1 METLELTWRALTA
14 ADAAAVTRL
23 LAAAELVDD
32 TGEHYDESDV
42 AEELAD
48 PSVDLARDTLAAVGP
63 DGELVAY
70 ASLRGA
76 PAVRDVDRIHVDGT
90 VLPAARRHG
99 LGRRLLEWA
108 EPRAAELHAER
119 HPGTPAAVALSVPE
133 TVPSKEALAR
143 ARGYTAR
150 RWWYEMRR
158 DLGRPLPEVPPV
170 PAGLT
175 LVPYQPER
183 DEQLRLAHVEAFA
196 GHWGST
202 PPDAQRWG
210 HWYTGA
216 TAFQPGVSRL
226 VLDGDEIAAYLNAYY
241 WAADEA
247 ATGVKEAY
255 VGQIGVR
262 PAWRRRGLGSLLLAD
277 ALAGFAAAGYGRS
290 SLSVDSGNATG
301 ALGLYERAGYEVH
314 HRAVTWEKEISGR

>member
-23 LAAAELVDD
+23 LAAAEVVDD

-42 AEELAD
+42 TEELED
-48 PSVDLARDTLAAVGP
+48 PGVDLARDTLAAVAP

-70 ASLRGA
+70 GALRAS
-76 PAVRDVDRIHVDGT
+76 PTVRDVDRIHFDGT
-90 VLPAARRHG
+90 VLPAARRRG
-99 LGRRLLEWA
+99 LGGRLLAWA
-108 EPRAAELHAER
+108 QERAADLHRER
-119 HPGTPAAVALSVPE
+119 HPEVPGALAVSVPE
-133 TVPSKEALAR
+133 TVPAKEAMVR
-143 ARGYTAR
+143 AAGFEPQ

-158 DLGRPLPEVPPV
+158 PLDRPLPPVPPL
-170 PAGLT
+170 PAGLR
-175 LVPYQPER
+175 LAPYDRER
-183 DEQLRLAHVEAFA
+183 DEELRRAHVEAFA

-202 PPDAQRWG
+202 PPDEQRWG

-216 TAFQPGVSRL
+216 SAFQPELSRL

-247 ATGVKEAY
+247 ATGVKDAY
-255 VGQIGVR
+255 IGQIGVR
-262 PAWRRRGLGSLLLAD
+262 PAWRRRGLGAVLLAD

-290 SLSVDSGNATG
+290 SLTVDTGNATG
-301 ALGLYERAGYEVH
+301 ALGLYERAGYAVSQQ
-314 HRAVTWEKEISGR
+314 AVTWSRPVG